1 MRFFLLWLALF
12 ANPMAPVQAQPSL
25 DLPLLHGTE
34 IHGTETA
41 SSLTLD
47 AALALS
53 ASNNAALQAAAKE
66 VDALDGSITQAGL
79 IPNPELSLGME
90 DTRRET
96 RTTSAQ
102 IGIPIE
108 LGGKRAARVVA
119 AARAQS
125 VAVANLTLARANV
138 RALTVAAFFEVLIA
152 QEGVELAQASYDV
165 AQKATEIARRRVAS
179 GKVPP
184 LEETRAVVEQG
195 NVELALTEARSRLE
209 GSRRSLATLWGS
221 SEPAFTRVVGSLDQL
236 PDRGPVQALFRDL
249 ASAPELVAGRLEIE
263 RRQAVVEVERSK
275 RYPDVTISAGTQ
287 RSNELGRNQTLIGI
301 SIPLPFFN
309 RNQGNI
315 YEAKVRADQAQ
326 DQYRA
331 IEIAMRNDL
340 SQAALRLSQARAA
353 ARMLRGTLI
362 PGAQQAYD
370 VATKGFEAGKFGFI
384 DVLDAQRTLFQS
396 RIRYLTTLADSY
408 QAAIVIDRVL
418 GR

>member
-1 MRFFLLWLALF
+1 MRFLVLWLALL
-12 ANPMAPVQAQPSL
+12 ANLMVPAWAQPFSSL
-25 DLPLLHGTE
+25 PSTQGIE
-34 IHGTETA
+34 PA
-41 SSLTLD
+41 APLTLD

-53 ASNNAALQAAAKE
+53 ANNNAALQAAAKE

-79 IPNPELSLGME
+79 IPNPELSVSTE

-96 RTTSAQ
+96 RTTAAQ

-108 LGGKRAARVVA
+108 LGGKRTARVVA
-119 AARAQS
+119 ARRAQS

-138 RALTVAAFFEVLIA
+138 RAATVAAFFEVLIA
-152 QEGVELAQASYDV
+152 QESVELAQASLGV
-165 AQKATEIARRRVAS
+165 AKKATDIARRRVAS

-184 LEETRAVVEQG
+184 LEETRAQVEQG
-195 NVELALTEARSRLE
+195 NAELALTDASTRLE
-209 GSRRSLATLWGS
+209 GARRSLAMLWGNS
-221 SEPAFTRVVGSLDQL
+221 DPVFSHAIGDLEQL
-236 PDRGPVQALFRDL
+236 PDRGPVDAMLRDL
-249 ASAPELVAGRLEIE
+249 GASPELVVARLEIE
-263 RRQAVVEVERSK
+263 RRQAVVDVERSK
-275 RYPDVTISAGTQ
+275 QYPDITISAGSQ
-287 RSNELGRNQTLIGI
+287 RNNELGRNQTLIGI
-301 SIPLPFFN
+301 SIPLPLFN
-309 RNQGNI
+309 RNQGNL

-326 DQYRA
+326 DQYRS
-331 IEIAMRNDL
+331 IEITMRNEL

-353 ARMLRGTLI
+353 AQMLRTTLL